1 MDSLCIRTATPEDCG
16 RLCGYEHHVTDEV
29 LRACLREG
37 RMLVAELDGRII
49 GWLRWNLFWDI
60 VPFMNH
66 LRVLDEFRGRG
77 FGTRLVQ
84 HWENEMRKSGHEK
97 VMTSSAQDELAQH
110 FYVHLGYLAIGG
122 FMLAG
127 DPLELVFEKR
137 LAALRNGE

>member
-1 MDSLCIRTATPEDCG
+1 MDSLCIRTAAIGDYD
-16 RLCGYEHHVTDEV
+16 RLCGHEHHVSDEV

-37 RMLVAELDGRII
+37 RMLVAELDGRLV

-77 FGTRLVQ
+77 FGRRLVRR
-84 HWENEMRKSGHEK
+84 WEDDMREKGHEK
-97 VMTSSAQDELAQH
+97 VMTSSAQDECAQH

-137 LAALRNGE
+137 LDDE

>member
-1 MDSLCIRTATPEDCG
+1 MDSLRIRTAAIEDYD
-16 RLCGYEHHVTDEV
+16 RLCGQEHHVTDEV
-29 LRACLREG
+29 LRACLGEG
-37 RMLVAELDGRII
+37 RMLVAELDGRLA

-77 FGTRLVQ
+77 FGGRLVRR
-84 HWENEMRKSGHEK
+84 WEDDMRDRGHEK
-97 VMTSSAQDELAQH
+97 VMTSSAQDECAQH
-110 FYVHLGYLAIGG
+110 FYVHLGYLAVGG

-137 LAALRNGE
+137 LDGPSAAV